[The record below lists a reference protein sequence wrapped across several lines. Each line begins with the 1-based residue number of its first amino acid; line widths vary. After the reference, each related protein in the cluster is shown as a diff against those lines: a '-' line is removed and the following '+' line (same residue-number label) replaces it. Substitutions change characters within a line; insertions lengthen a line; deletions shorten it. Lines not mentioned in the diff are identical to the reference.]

1 VPVTVIVGCQW
12 GDEGKGKIVDF
23 LSSKMDVV
31 ARYQGGNNAGHT
43 VVIHGDKYVLHLV
56 PSGILHDSVIS
67 VIGNGVVVDL
77 VGLVSE
83 IDEIEKNG
91 FEVSGKLLISEQAHL
106 ILPQHGI
113 LDRAREATL
122 GTMKIGTTGR
132 GIGTAYAE
140 KMARRGV
147 RACDLRHKDTFVR
160 KYREFAD
167 YCNDVLTKFYGV
179 EPVDVES
186 KLEELLRCGERL
198 KPMLTDTVTYM
209 NDAIASKK
217 NILAEGAQ
225 GVLLDVDFGTYP
237 YVTSSS
243 PAPGGACTGLGI
255 SPRFIDTILGIVKAY
270 TTRVGAGPMPTELT
284 DELGERIRKEGGEFG
299 ATTGRARRCGWFDA
313 PAVRR
318 AVQVSGCTGIV
329 ITKLDVLS
337 IFDEIPI
344 CVGYD
349 TPQGR
354 LDLLPFDPL
363 ILDQVK
369 PIYETM
375 PGWRADLSHV
385 REIAKLPEKAIDYVL
400 RLQELVGVPIEMVS
414 VGPDR
419 RQTLQFKNR

>member
-1 VPVTVIVGCQW
+1 MPVTVIVGCQW
-12 GDEGKGKIVDF
+12 GDEGKGKIVDYM
-23 LSSKMDVV
+23 SSKMDVV

-43 VVIHGDKYVLHLV
+43 VVINGEKYVLHLI
-56 PSGILHDSVIS
+56 PSGILHDAVVS

-77 VGLVSE
+77 VGLVKE
-83 IDEIEKNG
+83 INEIEGNG
-91 FEVSGKLLISEQAHL
+91 FEVEGKLLISEQAHV

-113 LDRAREATL
+113 LDRARETSL
-122 GTMKIGTTGR
+122 GAKKIGTTGR

-140 KMARRGV
+140 KMARRGI

-160 KYREFAD
+160 KYREFGA
-167 YCNDVLTKFYGV
+167 YCNEVLTKFFGV
-179 EPVDVES
+179 EAVDVEAH
-186 KLEELLRCGERL
+186 LEELLKCGERL
-198 KPMLTDTVTYM
+198 RPMLCDTVTYM
-209 NDAIASKK
+209 NNAITSKK

-255 SPRFIDTILGIVKAY
+255 SPRHINSILGIVKAY
-270 TTRVGAGPMPTELT
+270 TTRVGEGPMLTEQKN
-284 DELGERIRKEGGEFG
+284 EVGERIRKEGGEFG

-318 AVQVSGCTGIV
+318 AIQVSGCTGIV

-337 IFDEIPI
+337 ILSEIPI
-344 CVGYD
+344 CVGYE
-349 TPQGR
+349 TPSGR
-354 LDLLPFDPL
+354 TNLLPFDVSE
-363 ILDQVK
+363 IDQCK

-375 PGWRADLSHV
+375 KGWESDLSHI
-385 REIAKLPEKAIDYVL
+385 REAGKLPQPAIDYIL
-400 RLQELVGVPIEMVS
+400 RLQELMGVPIDMVS

-419 RQTLQFKNR
+419 RQTLAFGK